1 MELIELVIGTLIA
14 VGFFGF
20 LAVSII
26 GTIVSYIV
34 VIIAAVIR
42 HDRIDHEV

>member
-1 MELIELVIGTLIA
+1 MELIELVIGTLIV

-20 LAVSII
+20 LASSII
-26 GTIVSYIV
+26 GTIVTYIV

-42 HDRIDHEV
+42 HNGIDYEV

>member
-1 MELIELVIGTLIA
+1 MELIELVIGTLIV

-20 LAVSII
+20 LTVSII
-26 GTIVSYIV
+26 GTIVTYIV

-42 HDRIDHEV
+42 HKEIDHEI